1 MLLTYINLATVIAG
15 SFIGLAFGKYFPER
29 IIKLVFQGMSALT
42 IYLGVDM
49 CNQST
54 SPLIMIL
61 SIVIGSIIG
70 ELINIEKGISNL
82 GTSLNKR
89 FKSKNNDNFND
100 GIITAFLLY
109 CIGTMAFLGP
119 LEEGLKGH
127 SDLLLTKS
135 ILDGFSS
142 IILCAR
148 LGYSVIFSI
157 VPMFVLQGSINLF
170 AQSIHDKISDFMLA
184 EMTALGGIL
193 LICLGLNLLEVSKI
207 KVTNMI
213 PGLLVAIILA
223 YFMQ

>member
-1 MLLTYINLATVIAG
+1 MT
-15 SFIGLAFGKYFPER
+15 K
-29 IIKLVFQGMSALT
+29 IKLYFLSLISLFILMSCSSCSHIPINEEQYKL
-42 IYLGVDM
+42 
-49 CNQST
+49 
-54 SPLIMIL
+54 
-61 SIVIGSIIG
+61 G

-135 ILDGFSS
+135 ILDVFSS

-170 AQSIHDKISDFMLA
+170 AQSIQDKISDFMLA
-184 EMTALGGIL
+184 EMTAFGGIL